1 MQFATTLVALGAV
14 LTLMAAALQ
23 ENSQDERE
31 VLYRY
36 TDEHG
41 VKVLNDQIPPRYI
54 AAGYEVLTLSGRI
67 LEVVSPELT
76 KEQLSKKQQRET
88 QAENDRKL
96 RMRYNSVADIENARK
111 RKLITVRQDI
121 AALNAN
127 LFSLN
132 NQINNSEAAAA
143 RAQRNGDMVTPEQL
157 EHIASLREEK
167 QVVQQ
172 RLKRRKEEEQKINAE
187 FDQSIERYEAL
198 AVQ

>member
-14 LTLMAAALQ
+14 LTLTAAALQ
-23 ENSQDERE
+23 ENSQDKRE

-67 LEVVSPELT
+67 LKVVPPELT
-76 KEQLSKKQQRET
+76 KEQLSEKQQHEA
-88 QAENDRKL
+88 QAENDHNL

-111 RKLITVRQDI
+111 RKLVTVRQDI

-132 NQINNSEAAAA
+132 NQINNSEVAAA

-167 QVVQQ
+167 HVVQQ

-187 FDQSIERYEAL
+187 FDQVIERYEVL